1 MEDSVREY
9 FEFLFDKLNEL
20 VIEDI
25 SYSDYDQMIDWL
37 DEIRKQVKQL
47 EKK

>member
-1 MEDSVREY
+1 MESVEKY
-9 FEFLFDKLNEL
+9 IDFMWDKLNEL

>member
-1 MEDSVREY
+1 MESVEKY
-9 FEFLFDKLNEL
+9 IDFMWDKLNEL

-37 DEIRKQVKQL
+37 GEIRKQVKQL